1 MVTHQSHQSHQSV
14 CFPFLVSQLLYKW
27 PQHDISATKPTASAM
42 SYIPQPAQDGY
53 GMNYP
58 ITAIP
63 STENVPMILPRAV
76 ESGTDDV
83 SRRLLAVFAP
93 ELSPLPGR
101 VVRRE
106 LFTSSRRFL
115 DGLSAVQ
122 VPQTVQRNQLP
133 VTFSIPVGRDPRA
146 SGPPPIYP
154 SHVLAVSPPPASSR
168 PTPIDA
174 PVALVTVHGAVIGA
188 NCTNVDLPA
197 PVPQSSDPRFLN
209 LAAYRLTVYS
219 LPAFVILRLYMYGR
233 RIDTFMD
240 SILPF
245 PPTFLQQFRPN
256 HRTPGHESLRL
267 TGTANSAPQT
277 RSLAEHLIISTPGGA
292 YPMWERIRLLQGV
305 WQTMCELGMY
315 EPLLWQ
321 ALDLAWQVARYA
333 LVVVS
338 EQHGQALA
346 AEAANN
352 QGRRS

>member
-1 MVTHQSHQSHQSV
+1 MVVHQSHQSHQSV

-106 LFTSSRRFL
+106 LFASSRRFL

-168 PTPIDA
+168 PTPIDT
-174 PVALVTVHGAVIGA
+174 PVALVTVHGAVIAA

-219 LPAFVILRLYMYGR
+219 LPAF
-233 RIDTFMD
+233 
-240 SILPF
+240 
-245 PPTFLQQFRPN
+245 QFRPN